1 MPGAAGDGGGGGGG
15 EGVEGEGAIQAVKC
29 NASLEL

>member
-1 MPGAAGDGGGGGGG
+1 MPGATGDGGGAG
-15 EGVEGEGAIQAVKC
+15 GVEGEGAIQAVKY

>member
-1 MPGAAGDGGGGGGG
+1 MPGAAGDGGGGGG
-15 EGVEGEGAIQAVKC
+15 GVEGEGAIQAVKC